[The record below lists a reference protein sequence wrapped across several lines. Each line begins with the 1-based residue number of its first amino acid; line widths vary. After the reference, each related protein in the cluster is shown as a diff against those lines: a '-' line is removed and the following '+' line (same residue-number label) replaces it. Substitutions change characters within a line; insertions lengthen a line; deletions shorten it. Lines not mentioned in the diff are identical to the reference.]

1 MVGTWCLGAGH
12 SFPISTPFK
21 KNYHPVARRGHIA
34 AFDWQTKALTCEI
47 SAGESVHAVQW
58 LHTENLF
65 AVAQKKWTY
74 VYDNQVRNLLIY
86 IAMAPSLLTRALR
99 SIA

>member
-1 MVGTWCLGAGH
+1 MVGTWCLVAGDC
-12 SFPISTPFK
+12 FPISTSFK

-86 IAMAPSLLTRALR
+86 IAMQWRLLC
-99 SIA
+99 

>member
-12 SFPISTPFK
+12 CFPISTSFK
-21 KNYHPVARRGHIA
+21 TNYHPVARRGHIA

-86 IAMAPSLLTRALR
+86 IAMASSLLTRALR